1 MQDLREA
8 LRALRATPAI
18 SVIAMLSLALGVGA
32 NTAIFSIV
40 DSLLLRSLPV
50 RQPQRL
56 VLLDDGSWTNPI
68 WEEIR
73 DRHSPLFEGTVAW
86 STQQFDLAG
95 GGEAQLVDGLWASG
109 RFFDVLGV
117 NAVLGRTFSADDDRR
132 GGGPDGPVT
141 VISHR
146 FWQQRFGGAADA
158 IGRSLT
164 INRVAY
170 MIIGVTPPD
179 FFGPEVGRSFDVIV
193 PIGTEP
199 LVRGEGSGL
208 DARSMWW
215 LHIVARLKPGQTIE
229 DATTALR
236 GVQPQIREATLP
248 QGWPT
253 SDLDQ
258 YLAEPLTFVPATTGP
273 SFLRDRYRQPLL
285 AIMAVVALVLLIA
298 CANIANLMLARA
310 NGRRHEL
317 SVRLALGASRIRL
330 ARQFLAES
338 LLLSVGGAALGL
350 AFAHWG
356 SQLLVGQLSTARS
369 TMFLD
374 LALDWRVLG
383 FTTAVAI
390 ATAVLFGTAPA
401 LRASRVEPNEAIK
414 EQGRAAGGGARAGLA
429 SPLVV
434 VQVALSLVLVVAAG
448 LFVRTFSALANRDL
462 GFDRESLLVVS
473 VDAEAS
479 KVGESGRAGLFQRVA
494 DAVAAVPGV
503 EKSAASAITPVS
515 GMTWNNIFEFPDK
528 PALTERD
535 RIVNM
540 NVVTPGWFAT
550 YGIALVA
557 GRDFETRDR
566 TGAVDVAIVNQAF
579 VKKFF
584 DRPIARSRD
593 GDGSAIGRVLRQPAR
608 PGEPAPALQIVG
620 VVEDSVY
627 RSVREPAP
635 PIVYRPIMQ
644 IDGFPPFLSIS
655 LRSNTGA
662 PALLTR
668 SIAAAIGSVDR
679 DLSLRFRPLADQ
691 IKGSLAQERIVAML
705 SGFFGALA
713 LLLAAIGL
721 YGVTSYA
728 VSRRRTEIGIRMA
741 LGADARGIVGLV
753 LRRVGLLVGA
763 GIIVG
768 AAISLWAS
776 RFVGSLV
783 YGLEPRDPATFA
795 AAAAV
800 LAAIGAI
807 AGWLPARRATHIDP
821 AQVLR
826 EG

>member
-1 MQDLREA
+1 MQDLRDA

-170 MIIGVTPPD
+170 TIIGVTPPD

-229 DATTALR
+229 DATAALR

-248 QGWPT
+248 QGWRT

-356 SQLLVGQLSTARS
+356 SQLLVGQLSTTRS
-369 TMFLD
+369 TVFLD

-479 KVGESGRAGLFQRVA
+479 KVGESGRAALFQRVA
-494 DAVAAVPGV
+494 DAVASVPGV

-528 PALTERD
+528 PALTERE

-579 VKKFF
+579 VKKYF

-593 GDGSAIGRVLRQPAR
+593 ADGSAIGRVLRQPAR

-620 VVEDSVY
+620 VVKDSVY

-644 IDGFPPFLSIS
+644 IDGSRPSHQEY
-655 LRSNTGA
+655 RRGH
-662 PALLTR
+662 R
-668 SIAAAIGSVDR
+668 QCGS
-679 DLSLRFRPLADQ
+679 
-691 IKGSLAQERIVAML
+691 
-705 SGFFGALA
+705 
-713 LLLAAIGL
+713 
-721 YGVTSYA
+721 
-728 VSRRRTEIGIRMA
+728 
-741 LGADARGIVGLV
+741 
-753 LRRVGLLVGA
+753 
-763 GIIVG
+763 
-768 AAISLWAS
+768 
-776 RFVGSLV
+776 GSLV
-783 YGLEPRDPATFA
+783 EIPATCRPDQRVAGTGANRGDALGVLRSAGAAPRGDWPVRRHLLCGQPPADRDRHPDGPRRRRPRHRRPRA
-795 AAAAV
+795 AAGRVARRRGDHRRGRDQPVGIAIRRIARV
-800 LAAIGAI
+800 RPGTPRSGDLRRGGGSARRDWGHCRLAARPPGNAHRPGA
-807 AGWLPARRATHIDP
+807 GVERRMT
-821 AQVLR
+821 LR
-826 EG
+826 IR